1 METGQHTYHD
11 QGLRQ
16 GITERRQRVTEHPR
30 RIAKCCLL
38 AISAAVCVSLGSAA
52 AQANDTAA
60 TQTGGFYVGALAGVG
75 AARSTDMQQRGA
87 VHLLLGK
94 LPIDAKGPTES
105 STRTHLGGLQL
116 GYEFDSWQHRPQWH
130 ITPTAELEAVY
141 MGKHSPT
148 GEMPVHPAFLGMQYV
163 TVPTQIG
170 LAMLNAGLI
179 FKTPY
184 SEKVLPMLGI
194 GAGAAFVSIT
204 GADSANPSEPGINHF
219 NSDPDASDTALALQ
233 FKAGVK
239 IRMSTRLDLLAE
251 YRYLT
256 IDATHYRF
264 GETDY
269 PGEHQPT
276 DSWRLD
282 MDRQQFNFF
291 AAGFHYRF

>member
-1 METGQHTYHD
+1 MTK
-11 QGLRQ
+11 RF
-16 GITERRQRVTEHPR
+16 P
-30 RIAKCCLL
+30 L
-38 AISAAVCVSLGSAA
+38 AITAAVCLCLGSTA
-52 AQANDTAA
+52 AQADSTAA

-75 AARSTDMQQRGA
+75 AARSTDLQQRGA

-291 AAGFHYRF
+291 AAGLHYRF